1 MVHCAVSLKQRVFTG
16 LLAAIACGFL
26 LSCYKAPASS
36 SSSSGRGGLPP
47 SGVRFRAFVSQ
58 DIASST
64 AIPGLDI
71 VDASLDRLVRA
82 PGVSAGNAPTIMK
95 VSGNHKITLV
105 FDASS
110 NTINLVN
117 NQTETSVGRVA
128 LPGITESMALPDD
141 ATVAFAAV
149 PTASVAGQP
158 AGAVEMLNL
167 TNASLEPP
175 ISVNG
180 ARFIVLS
187 PDGTRLLAFSSNQ
200 NQVTLI
206 NLSNVGTPNVPNW
219 VVNGS
224 PVAITGAGLDN
235 PVWGVF
241 TSDSKTAFIMN
252 CGPECGGTAAGVSV
266 LDFSTGSPVL
276 GATVAVPS
284 ATFGV
289 LFGPTLYVAGSAPT
303 PAGTNSCAPTSTAA
317 TSCGQLSV
325 VDTASQSLV
334 KTLVI
339 TDGYH
344 DRMGITSDN
353 QVFVGAHN
361 CTVINLPP
369 PPGQTTGGEQR
380 GCLSIYNS
388 SQNSVII
395 GTDLGDVTGIQP
407 VTGRTEVYVVQNGE
421 LRIWDTTTDKLLTPD
436 KQLNIIGQAV
446 DVKIPD

>member
-1 MVHCAVSLKQRVFTG
+1 MVQSAGSLKLRVFTS
-16 LLAAIACGFL
+16 LLVAIAGGFL
-26 LSCYKAPASS
+26 LCCYKAPSNSS
-36 SSSSGRGGLPP
+36 STSSSGGTTGGLPP

-64 AIPGLDI
+64 ATPGLDI
-71 VDASLDRLVRA
+71 VNATLDRLVRA
-82 PGVSAGNAPTIMK
+82 PGVSAGNAPTFMR
-95 VSGNHKITLV
+95 VSGNHRFTLV
-105 FDASS
+105 FDSSS
-110 NTINLVN
+110 NTIEVVS
-117 NQTETSVGRVA
+117 NQSETAAGKVA
-128 LPGITESMALPDD
+128 LPGASESMTLPDD

-149 PTASVAGQP
+149 PTATVAGQP

-167 TNASLEPP
+167 TNFSLEPP
-175 ISVNG
+175 IPVNG

-187 PDGTRLLAFSSNQ
+187 PDGTHLLAFSNNQ
-200 NQVTLI
+200 NQFTLV
-206 NLSNVGTPNVPNW
+206 NLQNVGTANTPNW

-235 PVWGVF
+235 PIWGVF
-241 TSDSKTAFIMN
+241 TSDSKTAFILN
-252 CGPECGGTAAGVSV
+252 CGAECGGSAAGVSV
-266 LDFSTGSPVL
+266 LDFSSGSPVL
-276 GATVAVPS
+276 GATIAVPS

-303 PAGTNSCAPTSTAA
+303 PPGSNSCAPTSTAA

-325 VDTASQSLV
+325 VDTAAQSV
-334 KTLVI
+334 VRTLTI

-344 DRMGITSDN
+344 DRMGITTDN
-353 QVFVGAHN
+353 QVFIGAHN
-361 CTVINLPP
+361 CMNVNIPE
-369 PPGQTTGGEQR
+369 GEQR

-388 SQNSVII
+388 SKNTVTI

-421 LRIWDTTTDKLLTPD
+421 LRIWDTTTDVLLPPNL
-436 KQLNIIGQAV
+436 QINIIGQAL